1 MSLTGRRI
9 ACYIV
14 APREGRAQ
22 LRHLMEDG
30 HHILVVDDHRDI
42 RDPLAAYL
50 RKHGFRVTM
59 AADSIGAR
67 DALLKNSIDLVVL
80 DIMMPG
86 ENGLALC
93 RDLRA
98 SSATPVIFL
107 TAMAEAT
114 DRVSGLE
121 IGADDYVVKPFEP
134 RELVA
139 RINAVL
145 RRTNMLPPRRSGEN
159 PKKVGFES
167 WVFDLDKR
175 ELQGADSVSIP
186 LSTAEFRLLEVLVH
200 RPNVVLTRDQLLDLT
215 ASRSPQLFDRSID
228 NQVSRLR
235 RKIEIDP
242 RRPNLIKTVRGD
254 GYVFA
259 ADVRTLEP

>member
-1 MSLTGRRI
+1 
-9 ACYIV
+9 
-14 APREGRAQ
+14 
-22 LRHLMEDG
+22 MEDG

-50 RKHGFRVTM
+50 KKRGFRVTT
-59 AADSIGAR
+59 AADSLAAR
-67 DALLKNSIDLVVL
+67 DMLLRNSIDLVVL

-93 RDLRA
+93 RELRA
-98 SSATPVIFL
+98 GTATPVIFL
-107 TAMAEAT
+107 TAMAEAA
-114 DRVSGLE
+114 DRISGLE
-121 IGADDYVVKPFEP
+121 IGADDYVVKPFDP

-145 RRTNMLPPRRSGEN
+145 RRTNMLPPRQSGEKS
-159 PKKVGFES
+159 KKVRFES
-167 WVFDLDKR
+167 WVFDLEKR

-186 LSTAEFRLLEVLVH
+186 LSAAEFRLLEVLVH

-242 RRPNLIKTVRGD
+242 RRPSLIKTVRRD

-259 ADVRTLEP
+259 AEVHTLES

>member
-1 MSLTGRRI
+1 MEIVLGIPRTPGPWARVHLNAMRARI
-9 ACYIV
+9 LII
-14 APREGRAQ
+14 
-22 LRHLMEDG
+22 ED
-30 HHILVVDDHRDI
+30 
-42 RDPLAAYL
+42 
-50 RKHGFRVTM
+50 
-59 AADSIGAR
+59 
-67 DALLKNSIDLVVL
+67 
-80 DIMMPG
+80 
-86 ENGLALC
+86 
-93 RDLRA
+93 DLRA
-98 SSATPVIFL
+98 RALLEEFLVRNGLSVTTLGTGEQVAEVVLRQDVSLVLLDLMLPGEDGLSICKRLRASGAKVPIIML
-107 TAMAEAT
+107 TAKAEAL
-114 DRVSGLE
+114 DRIIGLE

>member
-1 MSLTGRRI
+1 
-9 ACYIV
+9 
-14 APREGRAQ
+14 
-22 LRHLMEDG
+22 MEDG

-50 RKHGFRVTM
+50 KKHGFRVTT
-59 AADSIGAR
+59 AADSVAAR
-67 DALLKNSIDLVVL
+67 EVLLKNSIDLVVL

-86 ENGLALC
+86 ENGLVLC
-93 RDLRA
+93 RELHA
-98 SSATPVIFL
+98 GGGTPVIFL
-107 TAMAEAT
+107 TALAEAA
-114 DRVSGLE
+114 DRISGLE
-121 IGADDYVVKPFEP
+121 LGADDYLIKPFEP

-139 RINAVL
+139 RIKAVL
-145 RRTNMLPPRRSGEN
+145 RRTNMLPPKQSGER
-159 PKKVGFES
+159 PKKVRFGS
-167 WVFDLDKR
+167 WVFDLEMR

-186 LSTAEFRLLEVLVH
+186 LSTAEFRLLEVLVY
-200 RPNVVLTRDQLLDLT
+200 RPNVTLTRDQLLDLT

-242 RRPNLIKTVRGD
+242 RRPRLIKTVRRD

-259 ADVRTLEP
+259 AEVHKVDR

>member
-1 MSLTGRRI
+1 
-9 ACYIV
+9 
-14 APREGRAQ
+14 
-22 LRHLMEDG
+22 MEDG

-50 RKHGFRVTM
+50 KKRGFRVTT
-59 AADSIGAR
+59 AADSLAAR
-67 DALLKNSIDLVVL
+67 DMLLRNSIDLVVL

-93 RDLRA
+93 RELPA
-98 SSATPVIFL
+98 GTATPVIFL
-107 TAMAEAT
+107 TAMAEAA
-114 DRVSGLE
+114 DRISGLE
-121 IGADDYVVKPFEP
+121 IGADDYVVKPFDP

-145 RRTNMLPPRRSGEN
+145 RRTNMLPPRQSGEKS
-159 PKKVGFES
+159 KKVRFES
-167 WVFDLDKR
+167 WVFDLEKR

-186 LSTAEFRLLEVLVH
+186 LSAAEFRLLEVLVH

-228 NQVSRLR
+228 NQVSCLH

-242 RRPNLIKTVRGD
+242 RRPSMTKTVRRD

-259 ADVRTLEP
+259 AEVHTLES

>member
-1 MSLTGRRI
+1 
-9 ACYIV
+9 
-14 APREGRAQ
+14 
-22 LRHLMEDG
+22 MEDG

-42 RDPLAAYL
+42 RDPLAVYL
-50 RKHGFRVTM
+50 KRHGFRVTT
-59 AADSIGAR
+59 AADSVAAR
-67 DALLKNSIDLVVL
+67 EVLLKNSIDLVVL

-86 ENGLALC
+86 ENGLVLC
-93 RDLRA
+93 RELHA
-98 SSATPVIFL
+98 GGAIPVVLL
-107 TAMAEAT
+107 TALAEAA
-114 DRVSGLE
+114 DRISGLE
-121 IGADDYVVKPFEP
+121 LGADDYLIKPFEP

-139 RINAVL
+139 RIKAVL
-145 RRTNMLPPRRSGEN
+145 RRTNMLPPRQSRER
-159 PKKVGFES
+159 PKKVEFGS
-167 WVFDLDKR
+167 WVFDLEKR

-186 LSTAEFRLLEVLVH
+186 LSTAEFRLLEVMVH

-242 RRPNLIKTVRGD
+242 RRPSLIKTVRRD

-259 ADVRTLEP
+259 ADVRGVER

>member
-1 MSLTGRRI
+1 
-9 ACYIV
+9 
-14 APREGRAQ
+14 
-22 LRHLMEDG
+22 MEDN

-42 RDPLAAYL
+42 RDSMAAYL
-50 RKHGFRVTM
+50 KKHGFRVTT
-59 AADSIGAR
+59 APDSIAAR

-93 RDLRA
+93 RELRA
-98 SSATPVIFL
+98 GNATPVIFL
-107 TAMAEAT
+107 TAMADAV
-114 DRVSGLE
+114 DRISGLE

-145 RRTNMLPPRRSGEN
+145 RRTNMWPPKQSGAT
-159 PKKVGFES
+159 PKRVKFES
-167 WVFDLDKR
+167 WIFDLEKR
-175 ELQGADSVSIP
+175 ELQGADCVSIP
-186 LSTAEFRLLEVLVH
+186 LSTAEFRLLEVLVD

-235 RKIEIDP
+235 KKIEVDP
-242 RRPNLIKTVRGD
+242 RRPGLIKTVRGD
-254 GYVFA
+254 GYVFTA
-259 ADVRTLEP
+259 NVRTVEP

>member
-1 MSLTGRRI
+1 
-9 ACYIV
+9 
-14 APREGRAQ
+14 
-22 LRHLMEDG
+22 MEDG

-50 RKHGFRVTM
+50 KKHGFRVTT
-59 AADSIGAR
+59 AADSIAAR
-67 DALLKNSIDLVVL
+67 DALVKNSIDLVVL

-93 RDLRA
+93 RDLHA
-98 SSATPVIFL
+98 TTSTPVIFL
-107 TAMAEAT
+107 TAMAEAA

-145 RRTNMLPPRRSGEN
+145 RRTNMLPPKQFGGTL
-159 PKKVGFES
+159 KIVKFGS
-167 WVFDLDKR
+167 WIFDLGKR
-175 ELQGADSVSIP
+175 ELQGTNAVSVP
-186 LSTAEFRLLEVLVH
+186 LSAAEFRLLEVFVH
-200 RPNVVLTRDQLLDLT
+200 RPNMVLTRDQLLDLT
-215 ASRSPQLFDRSID
+215 ASRAPQLFDRSID

-235 RKIEIDP
+235 RKIEVDP
-242 RRPNLIKTVRGD
+242 RRPNLIKTVRRD
-254 GYVFA
+254 GYVLA
-259 ADVRTLEP
+259 AEVNTVK